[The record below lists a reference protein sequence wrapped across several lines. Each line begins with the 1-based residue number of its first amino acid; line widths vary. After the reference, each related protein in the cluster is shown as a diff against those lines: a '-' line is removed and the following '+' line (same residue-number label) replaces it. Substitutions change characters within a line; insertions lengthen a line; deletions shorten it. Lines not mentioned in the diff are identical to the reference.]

1 MFDQR
6 HFYDLWSRVGGRD
19 DPSQLFARLLA
30 NYSQPAR
37 AYHNASHVDDC
48 LRQLDFARGES
59 QRPDEI
65 ELAIWFHDA
74 IYDPRAHDNEQRSAS
89 WAAEALHEA
98 QVQPDVVD
106 RVATMILATKHDRET
121 DNRDGCLLVDVDLS
135 ILGREP
141 AVFDQYDRN
150 IREEYRWVADDAYRA
165 GRTAVLESFLR
176 RPVIYR
182 TAFFQSRFEAQA
194 RHNLQAA
201 ISRLQASG

>member
-6 HFYDLWSRVGGRD
+6 RFHSVWSRVGGRH
-19 DPSQLFARLLA
+19 DPSQLFARVLA

-37 AYHNASHVDDC
+37 AYHNVCHVNHC

-98 QVQPDVVD
+98 QVQPDVID
-106 RVATMILATKHDRET
+106 RVAKMILATKHDREP
-121 DNRDGCLLVDVDLS
+121 DDLDGCLLVDIDLS

-141 AVFDQYDRN
+141 AVFDQYDRK

-165 GRTAVLESFLR
+165 GRTAVLECFLR

-182 TAFFQSRFEAQA
+182 TALFQDRFEAQA
-194 RHNLQAA
+194 RQNLQAA
-201 ISRLQASG
+201 ISRLQTS